1 MRFLH
6 HPDEPPCVKSGA
18 EQARAA
24 HDALLAVQPAGAVHE
39 PCGLCP
45 DPVKNMKEV
54 AQVAG
59 TDDRTYTE
67 AEHLALMADAVKRE
81 TASLSEAKET
91 AETQISTLSARV
103 DVLEAEKA
111 AAETKVSQVQADF
124 DAFKAE
130 VERAREVETAKQD
143 RLSRVKAANEQ
154 LPDSYFTDE
163 RIQRWAEMTEEAF
176 ASLIDDLT
184 AAAVA
189 GPVKETAAFS
199 GGETPTS
206 ATTSVT
212 AGSIFAA
219 RRGKKN

>member
-6 HPDEPPCVKSGA
+6 QPADPPFVKSGA
-18 EQARAA
+18 DARAA
-24 HDALLAVQPAGAVHE
+24 HDALLAVQPAGAVHD
-39 PCGLCP
+39 PCELCP
-45 DPVKNMKEV
+45 DPLKNTKEV

-59 TDDRTYTE
+59 TEDRTYTE

-81 TASLSEAKET
+81 TAELTEVKGGLET
-91 AETQISTLSARV
+91 SVSDLSARV

-130 VERAREVETAKQD
+130 VERAREVETAKNE
-143 RLSRVKAANEQ
+143 RLAKVKAANEA

-184 AAAVA
+184 AAAGA

-199 GGETPTS
+199 GGESPTDK
-206 ATTSVT
+206 AASVT

-219 RRGKKN
+219 RRGEKK